1 MDGILLITGNAM
13 KKMIVPVLL
22 LTLSLTACSGVKMI
36 TPDRKLAEKV
46 DTSKLYKQTF
56 LQKMNV
62 IKDKFRQGKS
72 DAALKD
78 LAAMKEDGLS
88 SAERGTRKN
97 LIGVINFSKK
107 NYEVA
112 AKNFED
118 ASSLSKEDPGLES
131 QIYLNLGSAY
141 YKMNQNDKALA
152 TLSQADFRNLQ
163 DAEAKKYHQLYALL
177 SQQLGKKEQS
187 LTALIRSLEDK
198 KTVADLKSEPRYAQV
213 EEMFLK
219 LTPTERVR
227 LLEDFD
233 QEKNITVSYLA
244 FKEAEAAYKEGN
256 KDKVADY
263 SSWIEKRYGTNSE
276 IMGLLKNLGT
286 RSENDNVKIDV
297 RYVGIALPLSGDR
310 KSLGER
316 ALSGID
322 IALEELSADPSKK
335 YRVEMKDTQGSA
347 ATAAFA
353 VKDLI
358 EVNQVSA
365 VIGGLVPTS
374 ATKEYLE
381 AKKHG
386 VLFISLSPVYLP
398 KEEKDHLLIEV
409 PASIESQVNHL
420 FSQKM
425 LAKIGNRPAII
436 YPKNELGEA
445 YANEF
450 WRRSKK
456 QNLDVTGLISYDRN
470 ATDFR
475 DPVKNL
481 LGIKFTREREE
492 ESAIVNDIANLEK
505 NKSIKRLQNL
515 QPQVDFDWVFVPGLP
530 KEVVQIL
537 PNFNYFDAF
546 NLNYVGVPSWRSEL
560 MTNEGYRYGNV
571 FFMDES
577 LPTNESTFVQ
587 KFAAKFSKQPKFV
600 ETISYDALKIVSTIV
615 ESEPSMSTRQD
626 LDLALGK
633 RGTIQGESGQW
644 KLDEDVWLKDMAT
657 FKIKR
662 DGVEA
667 L

>member
-1 MDGILLITGNAM
+1 MKLIIILFFSIS
-13 KKMIVPVLL
+13 
-22 LTLSLTACSGVKMI
+22 LSACSGVKMI
-36 TPDRKLAEKV
+36 SPDRKLADKV
-46 DTSKLYKQTF
+46 DTSKLYKQSF
-56 LQKMNV
+56 LQKMNL
-62 IKDKFRQGKS
+62 IKDKFRTGKT

-78 LAAMKEDGLS
+78 LGAMKEAELGT
-88 SAERGTRKN
+88 AERSTRKN

-107 NYEVA
+107 NYEGA
-112 AKNFED
+112 AKNFEEAL
-118 ASSLSKEDPGLES
+118 ASSKEDPGLES

-152 TLSQADFRNLQ
+152 TLSMADFRNLQ
-163 DAEAKKYHQLYALL
+163 DNEAKKYHQLYALL

-187 LTALIRSLEDK
+187 LSALIRSLEDK
-198 KTVADLKSEPRYAQV
+198 KTIADLKSEARYTQA
-213 EEMFLK
+213 EELFLK

-233 QEKNITVSYLA
+233 LEKNLTVPYLA
-244 FKEAEAAYKEGN
+244 FKEAEIAFKSGDKE
-256 KDKVADY
+256 KVADY
-263 SSWIEKRYGTNSE
+263 STWIEKRYGNNSE
-276 IMGLLKNLGT
+276 IMNLLKNLGV
-286 RSENDNVKIDV
+286 RSENENVKIDI
-297 RYVGIALPLSGDR
+297 RYIGIALPLSGER

-316 ALSGID
+316 ALAGID
-322 IALEELSADPSKK
+322 IALEELGVDPAKK
-335 YRVEMKDTQGSA
+335 YRIEMKDTQGSS

-358 EVNQVSA
+358 EVNNVSA
-365 VIGGLVPTS
+365 VIGGLVPAS

-386 VLFISLSPVYLP
+386 VFFISLSPVFLP
-398 KEEKDHLLIEV
+398 KEEKNHLLIEV
-409 PASIESQVNHL
+409 PASIESQINHL
-420 FSQKM
+420 FSEKM
-425 LAKIGNRPAII
+425 ISKLGNRPAII

-456 QNLDVTGLISYDRN
+456 LNLDVTGLISYDRN

-475 DPVKNL
+475 ETVKNI

-492 ESAIVNDIANLEK
+492 EANIVNDIANLEK

-515 QPQVDFDWVFVPGLP
+515 QPQIDFDWIFVPGLP

-546 NLNYVGVPSWRSEL
+546 NLSYIGVPSWRSEL

-577 LPTNESTFVQ
+577 LPTIESPFTQ
-587 KFAAKFSKQPKFV
+587 KFQTKFNKPPKFV
-600 ETISYDALKIVSTIV
+600 ETISYDALKIVSNII
-615 ESEPSMSTRQD
+615 EAEPTMSTRQD
-626 LDLALGK
+626 LDLALEKKGN
-633 RGTIQGESGQW
+633 IQGESGQW
-644 KLDEDVWLKDMAT
+644 KLDEDIWMKDMAT

>member
-1 MDGILLITGNAM
+1 MKKILLS
-13 KKMIVPVLL
+13 LL
-22 LTLSLTACSGVKMI
+22 LVSLSACSGVSMI
-36 TPDRKLAEKV
+36 KPERKLAEKV
-46 DTSKLYKQTF
+46 DTTKLYKPAFVT
-56 LQKMNV
+56 KMNT
-62 IKDKFRQGKS
+62 IKDKFRQGKA
-72 DAALKD
+72 DAALKE
-78 LAAMKEDGLS
+78 LSAMKEEGLNP
-88 SAERGTRKN
+88 AERATRKN

-107 NYEVA
+107 NYEQS
-112 AKNFED
+112 AKNFEE
-118 ASSLSKEDPGLES
+118 ALALSKEDPGLEA
-131 QIYLNLGSAY
+131 QVYLNLGSSY

-152 TLSQADFRNLQ
+152 TLSMADFRNLQ

-177 SQQLGKKEQS
+177 SQQLGKKEQGLS
-187 LTALIRSLEDK
+187 SLIRSLEDK
-198 KTVADLKSEPRYAQV
+198 KTIADLKSEARLAQI
-213 EEMFLK
+213 EDMFGK
-219 LTPTERVR
+219 LSSSEKVR

-233 QEKNITVSYLA
+233 SEKNITVPYLA
-244 FKEAEAAYKEGN
+244 YKEAEAAFKNGD
-256 KDKVADY
+256 KDKVSDY
-263 SSWIEKRYGTNSE
+263 SAWIEKRYGNNSE
-276 IMGLLKNLGT
+276 IMNLVKTLGVRT
-286 RSENDNVKIDV
+286 ENDNAKIDL
-297 RYVGIALPLSGDR
+297 RYIGIALPLSGDR

-316 ALSGID
+316 ALNGID
-322 IALEELSADPSKK
+322 VALEELSADPSKK

-347 ATAAFA
+347 ATGAFA

-358 EVNQVSA
+358 EQNNVAA
-365 VIGGLVPTS
+365 VIGGLVPSS

-398 KEEKDHLLIEV
+398 KEEKNHLLIEV

-425 LAKIGNRPAII
+425 ISKLGSKPAII
-436 YPKNELGEA
+436 YPQTELGEA

-456 QNLDVTGLISYDRN
+456 QNLDVTGLISYDKN

-515 QPQVDFDWVFVPGLP
+515 QPQIDFDWVFVPGLP

-546 NLNYVGVPSWRSEL
+546 NMNFVGVPSWRSEL
-560 MTNEGYRYGNV
+560 MLNEGYRSGNV
-571 FFMDES
+571 YFLDEQ
-577 LPTNESTFVQ
+577 LPTTETPFSQ
-587 KFAAKFSKQPKFV
+587 KFSAKFGKQPKIV
-600 ETISYDALKIVSTIV
+600 ETISYDAVKIISNVV
-615 ESEPSMSTRQD
+615 EGDASMSSRQD
-626 LDLALGK
+626 LDIALAK
-633 RGTIQGESGQW
+633 KNSIQGESGLW
-644 KLDEDVWLKDMAT
+644 KLDEDIWMKDMAT

-662 DGVEA
+662 DGVDA
-667 L
+667 I

>member
-1 MDGILLITGNAM
+1 MKSFILILL
-13 KKMIVPVLL
+13 VVS
-22 LTLSLTACSGVKMI
+22 LSACSGVKMI
-36 TPDRKLAEKV
+36 TPERKLAEKV

-62 IKDKFRQGKS
+62 IKEKFRQGKS
-72 DAALKD
+72 DIALKD
-78 LAAMKEDGLS
+78 LAAIKEEGLS
-88 SAERGTRKN
+88 LPERSTVKN
-97 LIGVINFSKK
+97 LTGVINFSKK
-107 NYEVA
+107 NYEGS
-112 AKNFED
+112 AKNFEE
-118 ASSLSKEDPGLES
+118 ALALSKEDPSLEA

-152 TLSQADFRNLQ
+152 TLSLADFRNLQ
-163 DAEAKKYHQLYALL
+163 DNEAKKYHQLYALL
-177 SQQLGKKEQS
+177 SEQLGKKEQS
-187 LTALIRSLEDK
+187 LVALIRSLEDK
-198 KTVADLKSEPRYAQV
+198 KSIADLKTEERYTQA
-213 EEMFLK
+213 EGLFFK

-227 LLEDFD
+227 LLEEFD
-233 QEKNITVSYLA
+233 QEKNLAVPYLA
-244 FKEAEAAYKEGN
+244 FREAEIAFKEGN
-256 KDKVADY
+256 KEKVADY
-263 SSWIEKRYGTNSE
+263 SAWIEKRYGNNNDVMS
-276 IMGLLKNLGT
+276 LLKNLGV
-286 RSENDNVKIDV
+286 RSGNDNVKIDL
-297 RYVGIALPLSGDR
+297 RYVGIALPLSGER

-316 ALSGID
+316 ALAGID
-322 IALEELSADPSKK
+322 VALEELSADPSKK

-347 ATAAFA
+347 ATASFA

-358 EVNQVSA
+358 EVNNVSA
-365 VIGGLVPTS
+365 VIGGLVPAS

-386 VLFISLSPVYLP
+386 VLFISLSPVTLP
-398 KEEKDHLLIEV
+398 KEEKNHLLIEV
-409 PASIESQVNHL
+409 PASIESQVNQL

-425 LAKIGNRPAII
+425 ISKLGKRPAII

-456 QNLDVTGLISYDRN
+456 QNLDVTGMISYDRN

-492 ESAIVNDIANLEK
+492 EAAIVNDIANLEK

-515 QPQVDFDWVFVPGLP
+515 QPQIDFDWVFVPGLP

-546 NLNYVGVPSWRSEL
+546 NLSYVGVPSWRSEL

-577 LPTNESTFVQ
+577 LSPNETAFTQ
-587 KFAAKFSKQPKFV
+587 KFAVKFNRQPKFV
-600 ETISYDALKIVSTIV
+600 ETISYDALKIVSNIV
-615 ESEPSMSTRQD
+615 EADPAISTRSD
-626 LDLALGK
+626 LDLALEK
-633 RGTIQGESGQW
+633 KASIQGESGLW
-644 KLDEDVWLKDMAT
+644 KLDEDIWVKDMAT

-662 DGVEA
+662 EGVES